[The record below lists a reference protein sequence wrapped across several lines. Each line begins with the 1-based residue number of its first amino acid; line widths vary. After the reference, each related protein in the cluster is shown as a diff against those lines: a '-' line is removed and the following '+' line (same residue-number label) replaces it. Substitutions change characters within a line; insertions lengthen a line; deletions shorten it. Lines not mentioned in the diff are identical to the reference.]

1 MSRSILFIG
10 IVLVLPVIVI
20 AQPMGPPA
28 PTPLGFTELILG
40 AALIGGVV
48 KKYKSKN

>member
-1 MSRSILFIG
+1 MSKSIFFTG
-10 IVLVLPVIVI
+10 IALILSVTAI

-40 AALIGGVV
+40 AALVGGVV